1 MSWLVGGLLAVA
13 AVLWIASFL
22 VQQRIVLRLR
32 DDPEVDLGR
41 MRLLFY
47 LVSLAPQAVVG
58 LALLVAMGLPWGG
71 ILGLGLVLIAL
82 PWTRLAWAGDT
93 DPAKD

>member
-1 MSWLVGGLLAVA
+1 MSWLVGGLLAFAV
-13 AVLWIASFL
+13 VLWIASFL

-32 DDPEVDLGR
+32 DDDEVDLGR

-47 LVSLAPQAVVG
+47 LVSLAPQAAVG
-58 LALLVAMGLPWGG
+58 LALIVAMGLPWGA
-71 ILGLGLVLIAL
+71 ILGLGVVLIAL